1 MGWLIVTTGGKFC
14 CKRISHPRMQED
26 IWDRLGE
33 SVERYEEITCLEHA
47 WRLARAGNIIMLG
60 SPDTKIGVAIF
71 PEHICAISLTN
82 DEDEGDEEEDE

>member
-14 CKRISHPRMQED
+14 CKRISYPRMQED

-47 WRLARAGNIIMLG
+47 WRLARAGNVIMLG

-82 DEDEGDEEEDE
+82 DEDEGDEEEDA